1 MQRPWLRLIAR
12 LLLVAVIVT
21 LLVIGLRH
29 GMSLQTLKGS
39 RHTLLAMNA
48 AHPLSFA
55 AAFFG
60 LYVLATAI
68 SLPVAELMTV
78 AAGALFGWL
87 EGTLLAS
94 FASTLGATLA
104 MLSSRSLFRDW
115 VRRHAGERLKRM
127 ERGVAR
133 DRAFYLFSLRLVP
146 AIPFFLTNLLAGL
159 VPMKLRTYWWVSQLG
174 MLPATLLYVAAGTQ
188 LGQITSLS
196 SLLSPTLIGALM
208 LIALLPWLARGGL
221 ALARRWCMY
230 RGWQCPD
237 TALSRNR
244 KKPLT

>member
-1 MQRPWLRLIAR
+1 MQRRWPHLITR
-12 LLLVAVIVT
+12 LLLVAAIVT
-21 LLVIGLRH
+21 LLAIGLRH

-39 RHTLLAMNA
+39 RHTLLAMNG

-94 FASTLGATLA
+94 FASTLGAILA
-104 MLSSRSLFRDW
+104 MLSSRLLFRDW
-115 VRRHAGERLKRM
+115 VRRHAGEHLKRM

-133 DRAFYLFSLRLVP
+133 DGAFYLFSLRLVP
-146 AIPFFLTNLLAGL
+146 AIPFFLINLLAGL
-159 VPMKLRTYWWVSQLG
+159 APMKLHTYWWVSQLG
-174 MLPATLLYVAAGTQ
+174 MLPATLVYVAAGTQ

-196 SLLSPTLIGALM
+196 SLLSPTLIGALV

-221 ALARRWCMY
+221 ALARRWRMH
-230 RGWQCPD
+230 RGRQRPD
-237 TALSRNR
+237 ASSSRNR
-244 KKPLT
+244 EKPHT